1 MATIGQKLEETRVQR
16 GLTVEDVAHQ
26 TRIPRHTILAIEDD
40 DFSRFPSVAYAKS
53 FLRKYSEHL
62 GVDLSATLG
71 ALDSANT
78 RLADN
83 PLMGEMKRTIKK
95 DRLFHFERFGRRPRR
110 IRTGKAGRA
119 PLLLNLILL
128 LLMAFLAIFYFL
140 GFNAPNAQQA
150 QRNMVRGLGF
160 EVEPETPAPPAPA
173 PASEKSTQK
182 VPAPP
187 AKPVLQA
194 FPVSEPLPGPSQSL
208 PAPRPRADGA
218 PDPAAELPG
227 KLP

>member
-26 TRIPRHTILAIEDD
+26 TRIPRHTIIEIEDD

-62 GVDLSATLG
+62 GVDISATLG

-110 IRTGKAGRA
+110 IRTGRAGRA
-119 PLLLNLILL
+119 PLLLNLILIA
-128 LLMAFLAIFYFL
+128 LMAFLAIFYFL

-150 QRNMVRGLGF
+150 QRDMVRGLGF
-160 EVEPETPAPPAPA
+160 EVEPEPPAPA
-173 PASEKSTQK
+173 APEKVPENSTRK
-182 VPAPP
+182 EPAPP

-194 FPVSEPLPGPSQSL
+194 IPVSEPLPGPSRSL
-208 PAPRPRADGA
+208 PAPRPRTDGA
-218 PDPAAELPG
+218 PDPANELPV